1 MNMQVSE
8 VDWRDGQITSW
19 SMDTVDLARG
29 FEAQVDELTE
39 DLAQVSYPSGKI
51 IDVGWYPSMSEEG
64 AFVVTV
70 VSNEDW
76 ESPISRVRCAS
87 AFELLQAIDD
97 AIIVVDI
104 RIVHDRRVVVDV
116 SDAVARYDH
125 PAIIAVKEA
134 V

>member
-97 AIIVVDI
+97 AIIVA
-104 RIVHDRRVVVDV
+104 
-116 SDAVARYDH
+116 SSAA
-125 PAIIAVKEA
+125 PLQLG
-134 V
+134 